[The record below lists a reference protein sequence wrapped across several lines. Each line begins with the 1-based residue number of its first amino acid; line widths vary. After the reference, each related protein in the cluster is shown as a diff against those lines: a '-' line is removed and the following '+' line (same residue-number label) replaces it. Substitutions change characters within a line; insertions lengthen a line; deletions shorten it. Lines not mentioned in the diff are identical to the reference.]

1 LDRFEVTPA
10 KQRAARSSDP
20 TIERLLARLKKL
32 GSAENRAG
40 MARYAIPS
48 EHAFGV
54 RADQIRALARQS
66 GRDHERALALWETG
80 WHEARILACL
90 IADPQQLT
98 SRQMDAWCRQFD
110 NWATCDSACFHLFDR
125 SPLAWGKVK
134 SWSTRRREFERR
146 AGFALLASLA
156 VHDKQEPDERF
167 VISLGWIEAAAD
179 DERNFVKKA
188 VNWALRSI
196 GKRNPRLHQAA
207 LATATALAD
216 QPSKSARWIGKDA
229 LRELKNQTVV
239 QRIVAAEQKRTA
251 AAAKRRAPRSRTQ
264 SG

>member
-1 LDRFEVTPA
+1 LDRCEVTPT
-10 KQRAARSSDP
+10 KQRAARYSDP
-20 TIERLLARLKKL
+20 TIERLLTRLQKL

-40 MARYAIPS
+40 MARYAIRS

-66 GRDHERALALWETG
+66 GRDHERAPALWET
-80 WHEARILACL
+80 
-90 IADPQQLT
+90 
-98 SRQMDAWCRQFD
+98 
-110 NWATCDSACFHLFDR
+110 
-125 SPLAWGKVK
+125 
-134 SWSTRRREFERR
+134 
-146 AGFALLASLA
+146 
-156 VHDKQEPDERF
+156 
-167 VISLGWIEAAAD
+167 GWIEAAAD

-196 GKRNPRLHQAA
+196 GKRNPRLHRAA

-216 QPSKSARWIGKDA
+216 QPSKSACWIGKDA
-229 LRELKNQTVV
+229 LRELKNQAVV

-251 AAAKRRAPRSRTQ
+251 AAAKRPAPRSRIL